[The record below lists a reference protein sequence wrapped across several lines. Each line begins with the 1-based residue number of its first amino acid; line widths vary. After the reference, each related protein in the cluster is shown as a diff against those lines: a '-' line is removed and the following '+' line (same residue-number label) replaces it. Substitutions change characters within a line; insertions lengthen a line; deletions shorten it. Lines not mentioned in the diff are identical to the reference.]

1 MKLTIT
7 QHFEY
12 PESSILHEASYDT
25 LTMRL
30 YVTFHDKKKN
40 ETETYAYDSV
50 SPDVIDRWKTSKSKG
65 SYFVEFIKDDPSIA
79 CTKVELPL
87 MVGK

>member
-25 LTMRL
+25 LSMRL

-40 ETETYAYDSV
+40 ETETYAYDNV
-50 SPDVIDRWKTSKSKG
+50 SPDVIDRWKIAKSKG
-65 SYFVEFIKDDPSIA
+65 SYFIEFIKNDESIT
-79 CTKVELPL
+79 CTKVELEVL
-87 MVGK
+87 